1 MCDPVQDSE
10 IEEGVP
16 KQVSV
21 MGNVQEKYSISFWYY
36 KIDQYDLLFTEG
48 YVIHG
53 TMTCNKENQKAL
65 AKFGRVDIW

>member
-1 MCDPVQDSE
+1 M
-10 IEEGVP
+10 EEGVP

-21 MGNVQEKYSISFWYY
+21 MGNVQEKYSISFRC
-36 KIDQYDLLFTEG
+36 KIDRYDLLFTEV

-53 TMTCNKENQKAL
+53 SMACHKENQKAL